1 MVEVSTLQTIL
12 RSHQKIEEEEE
23 ETEELEEEERELE
36 ARDTTA
42 ELISVALGATLNRT
56 IIEAKTDAA
65 NIRNETNIATS
76 ESIEIL
82 QQQLDDATISADE
95 RLYFKQQQQH
105 LQALTSA
112 DEIREKFGY
121 QLRALRNDISALESN
136 PWLHAPTLP
145 QTIQASTLSTELVN
159 ETLNYFVNCGQRLSQ
174 MTKTYDDNDAYILL
188 LQEKEVD
195 LELAARIGQ
204 DLLKQNKQLKDSV
217 KNLEDQLA
225 KSQNDLQQL
234 RHELASKISLLDTFI
249 EEEEHQNSLADSVN
263 DSTFKQQE
271 QLSSI
276 NVNKQAVSSNTRH
289 PPTPTEC
296 NEDDCSNGF
305 SSLNCNYQSQS
316 KTKTEPFSSLPHHF
330 NTSHRV
336 ESSFNLKRDDSASS
350 ICDHLN
356 SSSGEPV
363 NQQQKLVQ
371 TVTVQLVESNKRL
384 CELQDELM
392 HKGEQN
398 LLQQERIHQL
408 QQHLSDTDRRLG
420 DVALEN
426 ENLQKSIVDSAKNHQ
441 ELSEELKTCRRNFDE
456 LLAVFLELQKESR
469 AHRLGETQ
477 QNANASCYN
486 SNTTN
491 NNDVLMSSLLDELQE
506 SFRSDGEHSDEADS
520 GVQGSNKSSSVS
532 PSANTVAKDLE
543 DAEDLA
549 DEERWLGFP
558 TFMITTILLLCLSVT
573 LTKKRCCS
581 VCMLD

>member
-1 MVEVSTLQTIL
+1 MQTIL
-12 RSHQKIEEEEE
+12 RSHRKIEEEVEG
-23 ETEELEEEERELE
+23 EELET
-36 ARDTTA
+36 RDTTA
-42 ELISVALGATLNRT
+42 ELISVALGATLNTT

-65 NIRNETNIATS
+65 NIKNETNIATS
-76 ESIEIL
+76 ESIKIL
-82 QQQLDDATISADE
+82 QQQLDDATISADQ
-95 RLYFKQQQQH
+95 RLYFKQQQQQH

-112 DEIREKFGY
+112 GEISEKFGY

-145 QTIQASTLSTELVN
+145 QIIEASTLSTELVN

-174 MTKTYDDNDAYILL
+174 MTKTYDDNDAYMLL

-204 DLLKQNKQLKDSV
+204 DLLKRNKQLKDSV

-234 RHELASKISLLDTFI
+234 RHELSSKISLLDTFI
-249 EEEEHQNSLADSVN
+249 EEEEHQNSLAESVS
-263 DSTFKQQE
+263 DSTFRSQE

-276 NVNKQAVSSNTRH
+276 NVNKQAVSNNARH
-289 PPTPTEC
+289 PPTPIEC
-296 NEDDCSNGF
+296 AEDDCSNGF
-305 SSLNCNYQSQS
+305 SSLNCNYQSNQS

-330 NTSHRV
+330 NTSQRV

-363 NQQQKLVQ
+363 NQQQQKLVQ
-371 TVTVQLVESNKRL
+371 TVTIQLVESNKRL
-384 CELQDELM
+384 CELQDELL

-398 LLQQERIHQL
+398 LMQQERIHQL
-408 QQHLSDTDRRLG
+408 QQHLSDTGRRLG

-426 ENLQKSIVDSAKNHQ
+426 ENLQKTIVDSAKNHQ

-469 AHRLGETQ
+469 AHRMGEMQ
-477 QNANASCYN
+477 QNPNVSCFEN
-486 SNTTN
+486 NTNN

-532 PSANTVAKDLE
+532 PSANAVAKDLD

-558 TFMITTILLLCLSVT
+558 TFMLTTILLLCLSVT